1 MILTKEVIKEQ
12 LKSGKIKIRPFKL
25 KDINETSVDISLSDE
40 FWVFEKQKSIV
51 LNDKTDFRKYTKK
64 IKAKSITL
72 EPGAFVIGI
81 SKEKISLPSNVA
93 GFLSGRSRFA
103 RMGIV
108 VHATA
113 FLMHAGVS
121 NRTVFEIKNLSAN
134 TLTLKAGL
142 KIAQVIFVKTEGE
155 AKYSGRFK
163 KQ

>member
-1 MILTKEVIKEQ
+1 MILAKDVIIEN
-12 LKSGKIKIRPFKL
+12 LKKGKIKIKPFNL
-25 KDINETSVDISLSDE
+25 KDVNETSVDISLSDE
-40 FWVFEKQKSIV
+40 FWVFDKEKNIV
-51 LNDKTDFRKYTKK
+51 LNDKTDFKKYTKK

-72 EPGAFVIGI
+72 EPGAFVLGI
-81 SKEKISLPSNVA
+81 SKEKISLPNNIA

-121 NRTVFEIKNLSAN
+121 NRTVFEIKNLSNN
-134 TLTLKAGL
+134 TLTLKEGL
-142 KIAQVIFVKTEGE
+142 KLAQVILVRTEGE
-155 AKYSGRFK
+155 AKYKGRFK